1 MMNRGLILFFL
12 IGLNLFSFSQD
23 LSTIKSQKPFE
34 IKGSLS
40 IGSGYYSS
48 YGFNST
54 RKPFSYSFIGAP
66 VVSVY
71 GVQIPF
77 NITVSEGSKQV
88 NNPFT
93 QFGIN
98 PYYKWV
104 KVYAGWTNM
113 SWSPTS
119 LNGKTFLGG
128 GIEINPGLLRAGF
141 MYGRLNPAIKEDT
154 LKPNYITP
162 VYKRMGMGAKIGIGK
177 ANNFV
182 DLIVFK
188 GIDIKKSIPEPNDI
202 LNNGAMENALV
213 GIISKQSFFKQKLV
227 WDIDATVSAITRDI
241 NAEVVAIGNGLG
253 SNLLTNLITP
263 RLSTSYAIAAH
274 SALSYRFKNAFI
286 GGDYSRIEP
295 EYQSMGVDYIL
306 NDQEKYM
313 LKQSFTA
320 MKKKIN
326 FNLSEFYQYDDLNG
340 RKAVKT
346 LRSGF
351 SSNVNLNLT
360 QKFGVSGGYNFF
372 NINQQNG
379 LKRVG
384 DSTKLSQIQHQIMI
398 SPRYTFYNEKFVQSL
413 FVTWTYQT
421 LTDNNKFTEKYTSN
435 TNSNTNL
442 GYMLALNKIGLSISP
457 MLSFLNTNLYA
468 IKIRNVTPTIN
479 VNKAWLK
486 SKLNTGIT
494 FALTMSNQSTG
505 SSSNTLVNN
514 IQVSYSIDK
523 HHTLRFSNNIM
534 RNNSSLL
541 SSGESRGELFY
552 IFTF

>member
-1 MMNRGLILFFL
+1 MNRVLIIVFL
-12 IGLNLFSFSQD
+12 VGISFFSFSQD
-23 LSTIKSQKPFE
+23 LSTIKSQKPIE

-40 IGSGYYSS
+40 IGTGYYSS
-48 YGFNST
+48 YGFNTT
-54 RKPFSYSFIGAP
+54 RKPFSYSFIGSP

-98 PYYKWV
+98 PYYKWA

-128 GIEINPGLLRAGF
+128 GVEINPGLLRAGF
-141 MYGRLNPAIKEDT
+141 MYGRLNPATKEDT
-154 LKPNYITP
+154 LKPNSITP
-162 VYKRMGMGAKIGIGK
+162 LYKRIGMGAKIGIGK
-177 ANNFV
+177 ANNFFDV
-182 DLIVFK
+182 IVFK
-188 GIDIKKSIPEPNDI
+188 GNDIKNSIPEPNDI
-202 LNNGAMENALV
+202 LNNGPQENALV
-213 GIISKQSFFKQKLV
+213 GIVSKQSFFKQKLV
-227 WDIDATVSAITRDI
+227 WDLDATVSATTRDI
-241 NAEVVAIGNGLG
+241 NSDVVDIGTGPG
-253 SNLLTNLITP
+253 SNALKNLITP

-274 SALSYRFKNAFI
+274 SALSYRFKNGMI

-306 NDQEKYM
+306 NDQEKYI

-320 MKKKIN
+320 MKKKLN
-326 FNLSEFYQYDDLNG
+326 FNFSEFYQYDNLNG

-346 LRSGF
+346 SRTGF

-360 QKFGVSGGYNFF
+360 QKFGINGGYNLFK
-372 NINQQNG
+372 IDQQDG
-379 LKRVG
+379 LKRVS
-384 DSTKLSQIQHQIMI
+384 DSTKLSQVQHQVML
-398 SPRYTFYNEKFVQSL
+398 SPRYTIYNEKFMQSF
-413 FVTWTYQT
+413 FVSFTYQI
-421 LTDNNKFTEKYTSN
+421 LKDNNTFTEKYANN
-435 TNSNTNL
+435 TNSNINL
-442 GYMLALNKIGLSISP
+442 GYVVSLNKIGLSISP
-457 MLSFLNTNLYA
+457 MVSFLNTDLYM

-479 VNKAWLK
+479 VNKTWLNG
-486 SKLNTGIT
+486 KLNTGTT
-494 FALTMSNQSTG
+494 FALTMTNQSTG
-505 SSSNTLVNN
+505 NSSNAFVNN
-514 IQVSYSIDK
+514 IQISYSIDQ

-534 RNNSSLL
+534 RNNSSQA